1 MHISR
6 DARRV
11 INTLQSVS
19 GSNEQDIH
27 DLWIAERLVYSY
39 FPKIL
44 IGHIERFYNPKSKNN
59 PDRMAFYEKPAR
71 SQNFGRRRN
80 DDWEHT
86 DEKFEIWGMLG
97 QYVLTDYSQDDLL
110 LIKTVDV
117 SQEDVAYGIRI
128 GREEKVYSI
137 PYAIRIAERHK
148 AEREQRKQEIRGRRE
163 LFHSQSVNKDI
174 NRRGRLEI
182 ASRVADW
189 QNEIENLQLQRRVK
203 RLFGEE

>member
-11 INTLQSVS
+11 IDTLQSVS
-19 GSNEQDIH
+19 GSNKQDIH

-39 FPKIL
+39 FPKVL

-71 SQNFGRRRN
+71 NQNFGRRRN

-86 DEKFEIWGMLG
+86 DEKFEIWKMLG
-97 QYVLTDYSQDDLL
+97 QYVLTDYSYDDLL

-117 SQEDVAYGIRI
+117 SPEDVAYGIRI
-128 GREEKVYSI
+128 GREEGVYSI

-148 AEREQRKQEIRGRRE
+148 AERERRRQEIRERRE
-163 LFHSQSVNKDI
+163 LFRIQDVNGDI
-174 NRRGRLEI
+174 NHRGRLEI
-182 ASRVADW
+182 ASRVAAW
-189 QNEIENLQLQRRVK
+189 QDEIENLQLQRRVK